1 MRWCAF
7 LMLVLLL
14 GCSGISESTIVKQ
27 LTQVPEGTIVK
38 VLPHYLDA
46 EDRHSNGP
54 SLLNRDVYQIKLRDE
69 PELINALRFDIKW
82 RVDDPDVKIVR
93 LRVQVRSSKA
103 GVPTQVFE
111 QQIKPGGGANWT
123 GVLVSAE
130 EYRKIGKMESWRA
143 TLLVGDKVLAEQK
156 SFLW

>member
-1 MRWCAF
+1 MRWLAL
-7 LMLVLLL
+7 LMLVLLPS
-14 GCSGISESTIVKQ
+14 CSVVSEGTVVKQ

-46 EDRHSNGP
+46 EGRHSDGP
-54 SLLNRDVYQIKLRDE
+54 SLLHRDVYQIKLRDE

-82 RVDDPDVKIVR
+82 RGGGPGVEIAE
-93 LRVQVRSSKA
+93 LRVEVRSSKA

-111 QQIKPGGGANWT
+111 QQIKPGGRANWT

-130 EYRKIGKMESWRA
+130 EYKKIGKMESWRA
-143 TLLVGDKVLAEQK
+143 TLLVGDKVQAEQK

>member
-1 MRWCAF
+1 MRWFAF
-7 LMLVLLL
+7 LMLAISF
-14 GCSGISESTIVKQ
+14 GCAGVSD
-27 LTQVPEGTIVK
+27 GTIVK

-46 EDRHSNGP
+46 KGRHSDGP
-54 SLLNRDVYQIKLRDE
+54 SLLHRDVYQKKLRDE

-82 RVDDPDVKIVR
+82 RGGGLDVETAK
-93 LRVQVRSSKA
+93 LRVEVRSSKA
-103 GVPTQVFE
+103 GVPPQVFE
-111 QQIKPGGGANWT
+111 QQIKLGGRANWT

-130 EYRKIGKMESWRA
+130 EYKKIGKMESWRA

>member
-1 MRWCAF
+1 MRWLAL
-7 LMLVLLL
+7 LMLVLLPS
-14 GCSGISESTIVKQ
+14 CSVVSEGTVVKQ

-46 EDRHSNGP
+46 DGRHSDGP
-54 SLLNRDVYQIKLRDE
+54 SLLHRDVYQIKLRDE

-82 RVDDPDVKIVR
+82 RGGGPGVEIAE
-93 LRVQVRSSKA
+93 LRVEVRSSKA
-103 GVPTQVFE
+103 GVSPQVFQ
-111 QQIKPGGGANWT
+111 QQIKPSGRANWT

-130 EYRKIGKMESWRA
+130 EYKKIGKMESWRA

>member
-1 MRWCAF
+1 
-7 LMLVLLL
+7 MLVLLL

-82 RVDDPDVKIVR
+82 RVDDPDVKTVR

-111 QQIKPGGGANWT
+111 QQIKPDGDANWT
-123 GVLVSAE
+123 GVLVGAE

>member
-1 MRWCAF
+1 MRWIAVLF
-7 LMLVLLL
+7 LAMMS
-14 GCSGISESTIVKQ
+14 GCVGVSE
-27 LTQVPEGTIVK
+27 EGIVK
-38 VLPHYLDA
+38 VLPHYLDD
-46 EDRHSNGP
+46 EGRHSDGP
-54 SLLNRDVYQIKLRDE
+54 SLLHRDVYQKKLRDE

-82 RVDDPDVKIVR
+82 RGGGLDAEMAK
-93 LRVQVRSSKA
+93 LRVEVRSSTA
-103 GVPTQVFE
+103 GVPPQVFE
-111 QQIKPGGGANWT
+111 QQIKPDGRANWT

>member
-1 MRWCAF
+1 MRWLAL
-7 LMLVLLL
+7 LMLVLLPS
-14 GCSGISESTIVKQ
+14 CSVVSEGTVVKQ

-46 EDRHSNGP
+46 EGRHSDGP
-54 SLLNRDVYQIKLRDE
+54 SLLHRDVYQIKLRDE

-82 RVDDPDVKIVR
+82 RGGGLGVEIAK
-93 LRVQVRSSKA
+93 LRVEVRSSKA
-103 GVPTQVFE
+103 GVSPQVFQ
-111 QQIKPGGGANWT
+111 QQIKPSGHANWT

-130 EYRKIGKMESWRA
+130 EYRKIEKMESWRA